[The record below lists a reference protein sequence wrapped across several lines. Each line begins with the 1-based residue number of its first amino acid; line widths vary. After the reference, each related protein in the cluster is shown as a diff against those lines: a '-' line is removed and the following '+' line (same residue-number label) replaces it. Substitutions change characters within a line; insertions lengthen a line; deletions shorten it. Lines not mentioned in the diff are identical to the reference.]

1 MLPCTEKFQ
10 FTRVRQEGHS
20 SNLGHQLGILTCLAT
35 FHFSSHCGLFPF
47 ISTSITIRKKGCLRM
62 PSREATMPPTLPYPY
77 SSNEEISSSPSDS
90 PELSVEDVISE
101 PVIKPTGS
109 ASSVERHQGN
119 TRNNSSSNSC
129 DRGTFS
135 YANETREIELKCLH
149 HHWQR
154 NHSSNSTKGG
164 HTIEAGAFT
173 SLFNSSF
180 SEIHETALPSALD
193 PSAGAF
199 APQGAPSGLIVASG
213 KPLGLPGLVFARI
226 IFLLDRNSLL
236 NTRATARQ
244 WLEACDRHRPLQF
257 SPLYRLP
264 VELIQLILAFT
275 SPSSFNAA
283 RHVCRA
289 WNLSS
294 LEPSL
299 LRSQLKSLG
308 FYHADHAVRNSQ
320 STRYLSTRLSR
331 EFSLGA
337 GGLDICGL
345 RKTTIIDLSNLA
357 ATSTVHFTVSIC
369 GSYALLSEGCVV
381 YVYRLQA
388 TIESRIEF
396 VASVIC
402 PRRVLAVSMDTSSRR
417 FAIAILLVSPPL
429 ICPILLKDL
438 LTKPPLGL
446 RMAAWDSFTMWL
458 NRKPKALT
466 GIYVVRR
473 TLQEV

>member
-1 MLPCTEKFQ
+1 
-10 FTRVRQEGHS
+10 
-20 SNLGHQLGILTCLAT
+20 
-35 FHFSSHCGLFPF
+35 
-47 ISTSITIRKKGCLRM
+47 M

-77 SSNEEISSSPSDS
+77 SSNEEISSPSD
-90 PELSVEDVISE
+90 SVEDVIGE
-101 PVIKPTGS
+101 PVIEPTGS
-109 ASSVERHQGN
+109 ASSAERHQRD

-129 DRGTFS
+129 DQGTFS
-135 YANETREIELKCLH
+135 YADKTREIEWQCLH
-149 HHWQR
+149 HRWQR
-154 NHSSNSTKGG
+154 NDSSNRIKGG
-164 HTIEAGAFT
+164 HTIETGAFT
-173 SLFNSSF
+173 SLFNSYF
-180 SEIHETALPSALD
+180 SESHETALSSALN
-193 PSAGAF
+193 PSAGTF
-199 APQGAPSGLIVASG
+199 APQGAPKGPTVVYG
-213 KPLGLPGLVFARI
+213 KPLGLPELVFARI

-236 NTRATARQ
+236 NTRATARP

-264 VELIQLILAFT
+264 VELIQLILTFT

-289 WNLSS
+289 WHLSS

-299 LRSQLKSLG
+299 LRLQLKSLG

-337 GGLDICGL
+337 GGLGICGL

-388 TIESRIEF
+388 AIGSRIEF

-417 FAIAILLVSPPL
+417 FAIAILLVNPP
-429 ICPILLKDL
+429 PIYPFFIKDL
-438 LTKPPLGL
+438 LIKPPIWIKDGRMGLVHDVVEQEAKSTYRNLCSEEDAPRSVAICPQRRCVAFGCHGGIELHCKHTLRTIFFFPRLGATWPHIIGVL
-446 RMAAWDSFTMWL
+446 PNLADNL
-458 NRKPKALT
+458 N
-466 GIYVVRR
+466 
-473 TLQEV
+473 